1 VREKDLKFLKFTSII
16 LFLFFWHLVASLKLL
31 ELPTPARTAETF
43 FRLITVGEPVL
54 GRTLQS
60 HVISSL
66 GRVIRGS
73 FLAFST
79 AIPLGIAM
87 ARSRR
92 FEALT
97 STIIELFRPIPPL
110 AWIPLAYIFFRHL
123 ENTSFY
129 AQIFIVFVGA
139 FFPAVL
145 NTVTGVKSVE
155 PILIDAARTFGAS
168 RLQILT
174 KVIIP
179 ASLPM
184 IITGVRVGLGVGWM
198 SIIAAEMIGGSAS
211 GIGFFI
217 WTMYYIGGDV
227 AKIISGM
234 IAIGIVGYLMNEG
247 LLWIERRRR
256 Y

>member
-1 VREKDLKFLKFTSII
+1 MKRERTGLVKIASII
-16 LFLFFWHLVASLKLL
+16 FFLFLWHLIASL
-31 ELPTPARTAETF
+31 ELFEIPTPLKTAETF
-43 FRLITVGEPVL
+43 FKLLTVGEPVL
-54 GRTLQS
+54 GRTLQR

-66 GRVIRGS
+66 GRVLKGS
-73 FLAFST
+73 LIAFSIG
-79 AIPLGIAM
+79 IPLGIAM
-87 ARSRR
+87 ARSEK
-92 FEALT
+92 FEGFT
-97 STIIELFRPIPPL
+97 STLIELFRPIPPL

-123 ENTSFY
+123 ENTSVY

-145 NTVTGVKSVE
+145 NTISGVKSVD
-155 PILIDAARTFGAS
+155 PILIDAARTFGAT
-168 RLQILT
+168 RFQILT
-174 KVIIP
+174 KVILP

-217 WTMYYIGGDV
+217 WTMYYIGGDT

-247 LLWIERRRR
+247 LLWIERRRA

>member
-1 VREKDLKFLKFTSII
+1 VRVKRIQSIKI
-16 LFLFFWHLVASLKLL
+16 ASLIFFLFLWHLVASYKVLDI
-31 ELPTPARTAETF
+31 PTPVRTAETF

-60 HVISSL
+60 HVFSSL
-66 GRVIRGS
+66 GRVLRGCLIA
-73 FLAFST
+73 FLT
-79 AIPLGIAM
+79 GIPLGIAM
-87 ARSRR
+87 ARSEK
-92 FEALT
+92 FEAFT
-97 STIIELFRPIPPL
+97 STIIEIFRPIPPL
-110 AWIPLAYIFFRHL
+110 AWIPLAYIFFKHF
-123 ENTSFY
+123 ENTSLY

-145 NTVTGVKSVE
+145 NTITGVKSVD
-155 PILIDAARTFGAS
+155 PILIDAARTFGAT
-168 RLQILT
+168 RFQILT

-217 WTMYYIGGDV
+217 WTMYYIGGDT

-234 IAIGIVGYLMNEG
+234 TAIGIVGYLMNEG
-247 LLWIERRRR
+247 LLWIERRSR